1 MRRLLALLLAAAA
14 LLAAPPAPASAQDPG
29 TSRGPGALWDAYPLE
44 DGRSGARP
52 AGDPAAAPS
61 PPSVR
66 AVPAGAWRDAP
77 GGAPTLAL
85 ITAGCVALGVAF
97 AAAGL
102 LLAGGRVGVP
112 GVRRSGRGNAG
123 PRIGAARR
131 PPS

>member
-14 LLAAPPAPASAQDPG
+14 LLAPPPAPASAQDPG
-29 TSRGPGALWDAYPLE
+29 SSRGPGALWDAYPLE

-66 AVPAGAWRDAP
+66 PVPAGAWRDAP
-77 GGAPTLAL
+77 RAAPTLAL
-85 ITAGCVALGVAF
+85 VTAGCVALGVAL

-102 LLAGGRVGVP
+102 LLARGGVDPSGL
-112 GVRRSGRGNAG
+112 VRRRRGASRAG
-123 PRIGAARR
+123 
-131 PPS
+131 